1 MMSPG
6 VMELLKSIH
15 SSKIIF
21 IAENLGPIGTDRS
34 PDPQVRGSLVKI
46 LLSDEVGK

>member
-1 MMSPG
+1 MSPG

-21 IAENLGPIGTDRS
+21 IAESLGPIGTDRS